1 MNWDKIKE
9 TGIIVI
15 VFYLLIGIFSFTTF
29 NQEKNYSLTINV
41 KSLRNSNGVVLYA
54 LYNRDGSIPDEK
66 FEKYV
71 RKGIAEISND
81 RSTLT
86 FNGLPAGKYAITIL
100 HDENKNGKIDK
111 KFLLPIPSEGVGIS
125 NYQSIG
131 FSNRPNFSK
140 ASFYIKSN
148 TTIDVYINY
157 M

>member
-1 MNWDKIKE
+1 MI
-9 TGIIVI
+9 
-15 VFYLLIGIFSFTTF
+15 FSLLIGLYSFTPPD
-29 NQEKNYSLTINV
+29 QEKNYSLTVNV
-41 KSLRNSNGVVLYA
+41 KNLRNSNGVVQYV

-66 FEKYV
+66 YERYF
-71 RKGIAEISND
+71 RKGNAEISNN

-86 FNGLPAGKYAITIL
+86 FNDLPPGKYAITIL

-140 ASFYIKSN
+140 ASFPVNLSM
-148 TTIDVYINY
+148 TMDVKINY

>member
-1 MNWDKIKE
+1 MKKTIKKFA
-9 TGIIVI
+9 IFSMLIV
-15 VFYLLIGIFSFTTF
+15 LFSFTTPV
-29 NQEKNYSLTINV
+29 QETNYSLTINV
-41 KSLRNSNGVVLYA
+41 ENLRNSKGVVQYA
-54 LYNRDGSIPDEK
+54 LYNREGSIPDEK
-66 FEKYV
+66 YERYF
-71 RKGIAEISND
+71 RKGIAEISKE

-86 FNGLPAGKYAITIL
+86 FNDLPAGNYAISIL

-140 ASFYIKSN
+140 ASFPVDSN
-148 TTIDVYINY
+148 MTMDVKIIY